1 MAELDKLLCADP
13 EPHEAHDYPL
23 TDSEWVGDPVWHC
36 PGVAEALPELS
47 QAQWLPGTSAAG
59 FRDGLRTTF
68 LVTGMPVFM
77 FGVVLHMWGPWLMIF
92 FALLLASM
100 ITLDVVQRARRLRAY
115 REQQGELE

>member
-13 EPHEAHDYPL
+13 EPHQAHDYPL

-47 QAQWLPGTSAAG
+47 QAQWLPGTSAAA
-59 FRDGLRTTF
+59 FRDSLRSALMTVGF
-68 LVTGMPVFM
+68 PVFM
-77 FGVVLHMWGPWLMIF
+77 FGVVLHLWGPVLMIF
-92 FALLLASM
+92 FAGML
-100 ITLDVVQRARRLRAY
+100 VVLIGLGVAQRVRRLRAY